1 MKGGIRM
8 DANQHIPEQ
17 QAMPRVMKESK
28 NKIRVDFERS
38 PLWQRFKAKFL
49 STYFLTQVV
58 WYVFR
63 LILLIGIS
71 YVILFPFFAK
81 ISGSF
86 MSMSDFVDVTVRLIP
101 KGWTLDT
108 YKAIL
113 LENNYFSAF
122 MNTLLL
128 SLSTAL
134 IQTLVC
140 CFVGYGLAKFRF
152 RGNRLVMVLVV
163 VTLIIPHRTLA
174 FSLQRFFLDFDIW
187 GIIRL
192 FAGTGIDLG
201 KSNWPLYILS
211 ATGLAFKNGLF
222 IFMMRQFFT
231 GVPDEL
237 EESAYVDGSGVYRT
251 FLQIILPLSIPMM
264 ITIFLLAFSWQ
275 WTDNFYTPLF
285 NNKAVLM
292 PAVNAIPPSLTE
304 AAGNVSLYGSAI
316 RNTAAILIMAPLVI
330 MYLFC
335 QRYLIQGIE
344 RSGIVG

>member
-1 MKGGIRM
+1 M

-49 STYFLTQVV
+49 STYFFTQIV

-63 LILLIGIS
+63 LILLVGIS

-101 KGWTLDT
+101 KNWTLDT

-113 LENNYFSAF
+113 VENNFLAAF
-122 MNTLLL
+122 FNTLLL

-152 RGNRLVMVLVV
+152 RGNRLIMVLVV

-174 FSLQRFFLDFDIW
+174 FSFQRFFLDFDIW

-192 FAGTGIDLG
+192 FAGVGIDLG

-251 FLQIILPLSIPMM
+251 FFQIILPLSVPMM

-275 WTDNFYTPLF
+275 WTDNFYTELF
-285 NNKAVLM
+285 NSNAVLM

-304 AAGNVSLYGSAI
+304 AANNVSLYGSAI
-316 RNTAAILIMAPLVI
+316 RNTAAILIMAPLVV

>member
-1 MKGGIRM
+1 M

-86 MSMSDFVDVTVRLIP
+86 MSMGDFVDVTVRLIP
-101 KGWTLDT
+101 KTWTLDT

-113 LENNYFSAF
+113 LENNYLSAF
-122 MNTLLL
+122 INTLLL

-152 RGNRLVMVLVV
+152 RGNRLVMILVV

-192 FAGTGIDLG
+192 FSGTGIGLG

-251 FLQIILPLSIPMM
+251 FLQIILPLSVPMM
-264 ITIFLLAFSWQ
+264 ITIFLLSFSWQ
-275 WTDNFYTPLF
+275 WTDNFYTLLF
-285 NNKAVLM
+285 NDKAVLM
-292 PAVNAIPPSLTE
+292 PAVNAIPPSLKE
-304 AAGNVSLYGSAI
+304 AATNVSLYGSAI